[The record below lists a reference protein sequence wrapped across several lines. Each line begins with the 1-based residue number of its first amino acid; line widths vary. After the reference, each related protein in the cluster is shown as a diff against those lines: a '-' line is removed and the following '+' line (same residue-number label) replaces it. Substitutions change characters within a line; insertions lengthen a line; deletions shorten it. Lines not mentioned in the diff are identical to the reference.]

1 MNNKHLIASV
11 RKEVPMLRHY
21 SLKALIATVAVVMVL
36 SFSVDVLAQAKKPMF
51 PQRPTVNSPE
61 VLSDGKVAFRILAP
75 EAVSVG
81 LQSSDMFGMQQTG
94 VSFTENDDGVWEA
107 VVNPV
112 APGAYRYVFIVDGA
126 SVVDPHNT
134 SISESNGN
142 VWSMVYIPGAE
153 FMEMKQVPHGAVAEV
168 YYYSKSLK
176 RHRRMHVYT
185 PSGYELDNKKYPVFY
200 LLHGAM
206 DCDDSWTT
214 VGRAGFIL
222 DNLIEAKKAKPMVVV
237 MPAGHT
243 SKNFRMRGGIDRT
256 VDEFSQDF
264 VNDIMPYVE
273 THYRVLKD
281 RKGRAIAGLSMG
293 GMQTLNISMSDLGK
307 FSYIGVFSSGVF
319 RRSSGETAQ
328 SSSPDWEQQ
337 HLSMLDNHDLK
348 KGLKLLWFAT
358 GTEDFLIETTRSTVE
373 MMKKHDFSPV
383 YKETGGGHTWAN
395 WRDYL
400 NEFAPQLFQ

>member
-1 MNNKHLIASV
+1 
-11 RKEVPMLRHY
+11 MLRNH
-21 SLKALIATVAVVMVL
+21 SLKALIATVAAVMVL
-36 SFSVDVLAQAKKPMF
+36 SSSQDVFAQAKKPMF
-51 PQRPTVNSPE
+51 PQRPTVISPE
-61 VLSDGKVAFRILAP
+61 VLSNGAIVFRILAP

-94 VSFTENDDGVWEA
+94 VSFTKNKDGVWEA
-107 VVNPV
+107 TVDPV
-112 APGAYRYVFIVDGA
+112 SPGAYRYVFTVDGA

-134 SISESNGN
+134 SISESNTN
-142 VWSMVYIPGAE
+142 VWSTVYVPGTE

-168 YYYSKSLK
+168 HYYSKSLK

-185 PSGYELDNKKYPVFY
+185 PPGYESDKKKYPVFY

-222 DNLIEAKKAKPMVVV
+222 DNLIAAKKAKPMVVV

-243 SKNFRMRGGIDRT
+243 SKSFSMGGGLGRA
-256 VDEFSQDF
+256 VDEFSEDF
-264 VNDIMPYVE
+264 VNDIVPHIE
-273 THYRVLKD
+273 NHYRVRKD
-281 RKGRAIAGLSMG
+281 RKSRAIAGLSMG
-293 GMQTLNISMSDLGK
+293 GMQTLNITMSDLGEY
-307 FSYIGVFSSGVF
+307 SYIGVFSSGVF
-319 RRSSGETAQ
+319 RMPPGTPAQ

-337 HLSMLDNHDLK
+337 HLAMLDNQDLK

-358 GTEDFLIETTRSTVE
+358 GAEDFLIETTRSTVE
-373 MMKKHDFSPV
+373 MLKKHGFNPV
-383 YKETGGGHTWAN
+383 YEETGGGHTWAN

>member
-1 MNNKHLIASV
+1 
-11 RKEVPMLRHY
+11 MLRNH
-21 SLKALIATVAVVMVL
+21 SLKALITTVAVVTVL
-36 SFSVDVLAQAKKPMF
+36 SFSANVLAQAKKPMF

-61 VLSDGKVAFRILAP
+61 VLSDGTIVFRILAP

-81 LQSSDMFGMQQTG
+81 LQSSDMFGMQQKG
-94 VSFTENDDGVWEA
+94 VSFTKNEDGVWEA
-107 VVNPV
+107 TVDPV
-112 APGAYRYVFIVDGA
+112 APGAYRYVFTVDGA

-134 SISESNGN
+134 SISESNSN

-153 FMEMKQVPHGAVAEV
+153 FMEMKKIPHGAVAEM

-185 PSGYELDNKKYPVFY
+185 PPGYESDNKKYPVFY

-222 DNLIEAKKAKPMVVV
+222 DNLIAAKKAKPMVVV

-243 SKNFRMRGGIDRT
+243 SKGFRMGGGIGQA
-256 VDEFSQDF
+256 VDEFSEDF

-281 RKGRAIAGLSMG
+281 RESRAIAGLSMG
-293 GMQTLNISMSDLGK
+293 GMQTLDITMSDLGK

-319 RRSSGETAQ
+319 RMPPGSPAQ

-337 HLSMLDNHDLK
+337 HLSILDNQDLK

-358 GTEDFLIETTRSTVE
+358 GSEDFLIQTTRSTVE
-373 MMKKHDFSPV
+373 MLKKHGFAPV

>member
-1 MNNKHLIASV
+1 
-11 RKEVPMLRHY
+11 MLRNH
-21 SLKALIATVAVVMVL
+21 SLKALITTVAVVTVL
-36 SFSVDVLAQAKKPMF
+36 SFSANVLAQAKKPMF

-61 VLSDGKVAFRILAP
+61 VLSDGTIVFRILAP

-81 LQSSDMFGMQQTG
+81 LQSSDMFGMQQKG
-94 VSFTENDDGVWEA
+94 VSFTKNEDGVWEA
-107 VVNPV
+107 TVDPV
-112 APGAYRYVFIVDGA
+112 APGAYRYVFTVDGA

-134 SISESNGN
+134 SISESNSN

-153 FMEMKQVPHGAVAEV
+153 FMEMKKIPHGAVAEM

-185 PSGYELDNKKYPVFY
+185 PPGYESDNKKYPVFY

-222 DNLIEAKKAKPMVVV
+222 DNLIAAKKAKPMVVV

-243 SKNFRMRGGIDRT
+243 SKGFRMGGGIGQA
-256 VDEFSQDF
+256 VDEFSEDF

-281 RKGRAIAGLSMG
+281 RESRAIAGLSMG
-293 GMQTLNISMSDLGK
+293 GMQTLDITMSDLGK

-319 RRSSGETAQ
+319 RMPPGSPAQ
-328 SSSPDWEQQ
+328 SSSPDWER
-337 HLSMLDNHDLK
+337 
-348 KGLKLLWFAT
+348 KL
-358 GTEDFLIETTRSTVE
+358 
-373 MMKKHDFSPV
+373 
-383 YKETGGGHTWAN
+383 Y
-395 WRDYL
+395 
-400 NEFAPQLFQ
+400 

>member
-1 MNNKHLIASV
+1 MV
-11 RKEVPMLRHY
+11 RNH
-21 SLKALIATVAVVMVL
+21 SLKALIATVAVATVL
-36 SFSVDVLAQAKKPMF
+36 SSSPDVFAQAKKAMF
-51 PQRPTVNSPE
+51 PQRPAVNSPE
-61 VLSDGKVAFRILAP
+61 VLSDGAIAFRILAP

-94 VSFTENDDGVWEA
+94 VTFTKNKDGVWEST
-107 VVNPV
+107 VDPV
-112 APGAYRYVFIVDGA
+112 APGAYRYVFTVDGA

-134 SISESNGN
+134 SISESNSN
-142 VWSMVYIPGAE
+142 VWSMVYVPGAE
-153 FMEMKQVPHGAVAEV
+153 FMEMKQIPHGAVAEV

-185 PSGYELDNKKYPVFY
+185 PPGYESDKRKYPVFY

-222 DNLIEAKKAKPMVVV
+222 DNLIAAKKAKPMVVV

-243 SKNFRMRGGIDRT
+243 SKGFRMGGGLGRA
-256 VDEFSQDF
+256 VDEFSEDF
-264 VNDIMPYVE
+264 VNDIVPYVE
-273 THYRVLKD
+273 NHYRVHKD
-281 RKGRAIAGLSMG
+281 RKSRAIAGLSMG
-293 GMQTLNISMSDLGK
+293 GMQTLNITMSDLGK
-307 FSYIGVFSSGVF
+307 YAYIGVFSSGIF
-319 RRSSGETAQ
+319 RMPPESAAQ
-328 SSSPDWEQQ
+328 SSSPDWEKE
-337 HLSMLDNHDLK
+337 HLSMLDNQDLK

-358 GTEDFLIETTRSTVE
+358 GTEDFLIETTTSTVE
-373 MMKKHDFSPV
+373 MLKKHGFSPV

-400 NEFAPQLFQ
+400 NAFAPQLFQ

>member
-1 MNNKHLIASV
+1 MARNH
-11 RKEVPMLRHY
+11 
-21 SLKALIATVAVVMVL
+21 SLKALIVAVAVAAVL
-36 SFSVDVLAQAKKPMF
+36 SSSPDVFAQAKKPMF

-61 VLSDGKVAFRILAP
+61 VLSDGAIAFRILAP

-94 VSFTENDDGVWEA
+94 VSFTKDKDGVWEGT
-107 VVNPV
+107 VDPV
-112 APGAYRYVFIVDGA
+112 APGAYRYVFTVDGA
-126 SVVDPHNT
+126 SVVDPQNT
-134 SISESNGN
+134 SISESNSN
-142 VWSMVYIPGAE
+142 VWSMVYVPGAE
-153 FMEMKQVPHGAVAEV
+153 FMEMKQIPHGAVAEV

-185 PSGYELDNKKYPVFY
+185 PPGYESNRRKYPVFY

-222 DNLIEAKKAKPMVVV
+222 DNLIAAKKAKPMVVV

-243 SKNFRMRGGIDRT
+243 SKGFRIGGGLGRA
-256 VDEFSQDF
+256 VDEFSEDF
-264 VNDIMPYVE
+264 VNDIVPYVE
-273 THYRVLKD
+273 NHYRVRKD
-281 RKGRAIAGLSMG
+281 RKSRAIAGLSMG
-293 GMQTLNISMSDLGK
+293 GMQTLNIAMSDLGK
-307 FSYIGVFSSGVF
+307 YAYIGVFSSGVF
-319 RRSSGETAQ
+319 RMPPGSPAQ

-337 HLSMLDNHDLK
+337 HLSMLDNQNLK

-358 GTEDFLIETTRSTVE
+358 GAEDFLIETTRSTVE
-373 MMKKHDFSPV
+373 MLKKHGFSPA

>member
-1 MNNKHLIASV
+1 MV
-11 RKEVPMLRHY
+11 RHH
-21 SLKALIATVAVVMVL
+21 SLKALITTVAVITVL
-36 SFSVDVLAQAKKPMF
+36 SFSADVLAQAKKPMF

-61 VLSDGKVAFRILAP
+61 VLSDGKTAFRILAP

-94 VSFTENDDGVWEA
+94 VSFTKNKDGVWEA
-107 VVNPV
+107 IVDPV
-112 APGAYRYVFIVDGA
+112 APGAYRYVFTVDGA

-142 VWSMVYIPGAE
+142 VWSMVYVPGTE
-153 FMEMKQVPHGAVAEV
+153 FMEMKQIPHGAVAEV
-168 YYYSKSLK
+168 TYYSKSLK

-185 PSGYELDNKKYPVFY
+185 PPGYESDNRRYPVFY

-222 DNLIEAKKAKPMVVV
+222 DNLIAAKKAKPMVVV

-243 SKNFRMRGGIDRT
+243 SKDFSMGGGIGRA
-256 VDEFSQDF
+256 VDEFSEDF

-281 RKGRAIAGLSMG
+281 RESRAIAGLSMG
-293 GMQTLNISMSDLGK
+293 GMQTLNITMSDLGK
-307 FSYIGVFSSGVF
+307 YSYIGVFSSGVF
-319 RRSSGETAQ
+319 RMPPGSPAQ

-337 HLSMLDNHDLK
+337 HLSMLDNRDLK
-348 KGLKLLWFAT
+348 KGLELLWFAT
-358 GTEDFLIETTRSTVE
+358 GSEDFLIETTRSTVE
-373 MMKKHDFSPV
+373 MLKKHGFSPV

>member
-1 MNNKHLIASV
+1 
-11 RKEVPMLRHY
+11 MLRHH
-21 SLKALIATVAVVMVL
+21 SIKALIATVAVVAVL
-36 SFSVDVLAQAKKPMF
+36 SFSGDVLAQAKKPMF

-61 VLSDGKVAFRILAP
+61 VLSDGKIAFRILAP

-81 LQSSDMFGMQQTG
+81 LQSSDMFGMQQVS
-94 VSFTENDDGVWEA
+94 VSFTKNDDGVWEA
-107 VVNPV
+107 IVGPV
-112 APGAYRYVFIVDGA
+112 APGAYRYVFTVDGA

-134 SISESNGN
+134 SISESNAN

-153 FMEMKQVPHGAVAEV
+153 FMEMKPIPHGAVAEV
-168 YYYSKSLK
+168 YYASKSLK

-185 PSGYELDNKKYPVFY
+185 PPGYELSKEKYPVFY

-222 DNLIEAKKAKPMVVV
+222 DNLIAAKKAKPIVVV

-243 SKNFRMRGGIDRT
+243 SKDFRMGGGIERA
-256 VDEFSQDF
+256 VDEFSEDF

-281 RKGRAIAGLSMG
+281 RKSRAIAGLSMG
-293 GMQTLNISMSDLGK
+293 GMQSLNIAMSDLGNY
-307 FSYIGVFSSGVF
+307 SYIGVFSSGVF
-319 RRSSGETAQ
+319 RMPPGNSGQA
-328 SSSPDWEQQ
+328 SSPDWEQQ
-337 HLSMLDNHDLK
+337 HLSMLDNQDLK
-348 KGLKLLWFAT
+348 TGLKLLWFAT

-373 MMKKHDFSPV
+373 MLRKHGFSPV
-383 YKETGGGHTWAN
+383 FKETGGGHTWAN

>member
-1 MNNKHLIASV
+1 MV
-11 RKEVPMLRHY
+11 RHH
-21 SLKALIATVAVVMVL
+21 SLKAFIVTVSAAIAL
-36 SFSVDVLAQAKKPMF
+36 CFSADVLAQAKKPMF

-61 VLSDGKVAFRILAP
+61 VLSDGKIAFRILAP

-81 LQSSDMFGMQQTG
+81 LQSSDMFGMQQES
-94 VSFTENDDGVWEA
+94 VLFTKNDDGVWEA
-107 VVNPV
+107 TVDLV
-112 APGAYRYVFIVDGA
+112 APGAYRYVFTVGGA

-134 SISESNGN
+134 SISESNDN
-142 VWSMVYIPGAE
+142 VWSMVYVPGAE
-153 FMEMKQVPHGAVAEV
+153 FMEIKQIPHGAVAEV

-185 PSGYELDNKKYPVFY
+185 PPAYELNKEKYPVFY

-222 DNLIEAKKAKPMVVV
+222 DNLIAAKKAKPMLVV

-243 SKNFRMRGGIDRT
+243 SKGFRMGGGIGRA
-256 VDEFSQDF
+256 VDEFSEDF

-281 RKGRAIAGLSMG
+281 RESRAIAGLSMG
-293 GMQTLNISMSDLGK
+293 GMQTLNIAMSDLGT

-319 RRSSGETAQ
+319 RMTPGSPEQA
-328 SSSPDWEQQ
+328 SSPDWEQE
-337 HLSMLDNHDLK
+337 HLSMLDDQDLK
-348 KGLKLLWFAT
+348 TGLKLFWFAT
-358 GTEDFLIETTRSTVE
+358 GSEDFLIETTRSTVD
-373 MMKKHDFSPV
+373 MFKKHGFSPV